1 MCDQSKMYPL
11 QTFPKFFNFYT
22 ESLLS
27 LLITKVAVLDTS
39 SRGQKMS
46 KMNKRLVRERLANWE
61 SRNNSLTSLSSKQKD
76 VCIQISSTV
85 SERRIPTD
93 VRRVIFLV
101 RSQKLSN
108 LAFFAGFAGRRKFVH
123 LGLVMFIHVHV
134 SPDFCWHLFAIDP
147 YLLAIFPNY
156 CNTCNYLL
164 QIEIWIDCKTA
175 I

>member
-93 VRRVIFLV
+93 VRRVIFLSEV
-101 RSQKLSN
+101 RSYPIWLS
-108 LAFFAGFAGRRKFVH
+108 LQVLQEGE
-123 LGLVMFIHVHV
+123 
-134 SPDFCWHLFAIDP
+134 SLFTVA
-147 YLLAIFPNY
+147 
-156 CNTCNYLL
+156 
-164 QIEIWIDCKTA
+164 W
-175 I
+175 